1 MDGVENDLKI
11 MGVRGWRKTA
21 RDIDAWKVI
30 LNVARV
36 LHAPLSQRR
45 KTGAILDVLSQ
56 DTPHMP
62 TSILLDANTR

>member
-1 MDGVENDLKI
+1 LDGVENDLKI

-36 LHAPLSQRR
+36 LHGP
-45 KTGAILDVLSQ
+45 
-56 DTPHMP
+56 
-62 TSILLDANTR
+62 

>member
-1 MDGVENDLKI
+1 MCLRLSQKGKELLESRERGRRLDGVENDLKI

-36 LHAPLSQRR
+36 LHGP
-45 KTGAILDVLSQ
+45 
-56 DTPHMP
+56 
-62 TSILLDANTR
+62 